1 MILWCCF
8 GKALALPICA
18 TESTFRICWRHNFFW
33 PVVCRLLRCDY
44 HFTRLI
50 CTHHQYPGQLTLHAA
65 CQMLDCIPIFGDG
78 HQSIYIPILMIRIMR
93 WMTISH
99 TAFFWPWNVW
109 SHLRS
114 LLLHCWSATNQVD
127 TGRNPSMVIAGS
139 MLIRWM
145 GTQDIQSE
153 RYFRL
158 VNSWE
163 TIKSRWRC
171 TSAWVLGPGR
181 WVWLWGWA
189 HVTHMYIM
197 LMVNETLGF
206 NVKSCWI

>member
-1 MILWCCF
+1 MLLSQHSEFVGCTTF
-8 GKALALPICA
+8 FDLSCA
-18 TESTFRICWRHNFFW
+18 GYLGVITISHGSFVPTTSTRDRW
-33 PVVCRLLRCDY
+33 V
-44 HFTRLI
+44 
-50 CTHHQYPGQLTLHAA
+50 QLTLHAA

-189 HVTHMYIM
+189 HVTHMSIM

>member
-1 MILWCCF
+1 MLLSQHSEFVGGITFFDLS
-8 GKALALPICA
+8 CA
-18 TESTFRICWRHNFFW
+18 GYLGVITISHGSFVPTTSTRDRW
-33 PVVCRLLRCDY
+33 V
-44 HFTRLI
+44 
-50 CTHHQYPGQLTLHAA
+50 QLTPRAA

-206 NVKSCWI
+206 NVKTCWI

>member
-1 MILWCCF
+1 MLLSQHSEFVGCTTF
-8 GKALALPICA
+8 FDLSCA
-18 TESTFRICWRHNFFW
+18 GYLGVITISHGSFVPTTSTRDRW
-33 PVVCRLLRCDY
+33 V
-44 HFTRLI
+44 
-50 CTHHQYPGQLTLHAA
+50 QLTLHAA

-139 MLIRWM
+139 HVDQVDGYTRYPIREIFPTGELLRNHQVQVEM
-145 GTQDIQSE
+145 HE
-153 RYFRL
+153 RLGYLGQADGFGYGDGPM
-158 VNSWE
+158 WP
-163 TIKSRWRC
+163 IC
-171 TSAWVLGPGR
+171 TS
-181 WVWLWGWA
+181 
-189 HVTHMYIM
+189 
-197 LMVNETLGF
+197 
-206 NVKSCWI
+206 CWWWMKH

>member
-1 MILWCCF
+1 M
-8 GKALALPICA
+8 LAKHWHYPYVLLSQHSEFVGCTTFFDLSCA
-18 TESTFRICWRHNFFW
+18 GYLGVITISQGSFVPTTSTRDRW
-33 PVVCRLLRCDY
+33 V
-44 HFTRLI
+44 
-50 CTHHQYPGQLTLHAA
+50 QLTLHAA

-139 MLIRWM
+139 MLIR
-145 GTQDIQSE
+145 
-153 RYFRL
+153 L

-181 WVWLWGWA
+181 WVWLWGPWGWA

-206 NVKSCWI
+206 HVKSCWI